1 MSESEQKNQ
10 TSDIRHPST
19 MQAQQPENASA
30 TIIIIAQ
37 EATRGWLEMVTEC
50 RELEKK
56 QQHGEDISRY
66 MEKMRIQMTRNYRM
80 LMKKIEESKTES
92 KEQVAKKWI
101 RDNLEEAQQII
112 DNIVGIKGITEDPL
126 KVAADLEGIV
136 KLTPHTDTTN
146 ASISYG
152 WNVIAANTTGTL
164 GREVVRVQSP
174 HQSLSQEELFGY

>member
-1 MSESEQKNQ
+1 MEHRNH
-10 TSDIRHPST
+10 SDQIININVI
-19 MQAQQPENASA
+19 MQQELNALRER
-30 TIIIIAQ
+30 IAD
-37 EATRGWLEMVTEC
+37 LEC
-50 RELEKK
+50 ELEEQQK
-56 QQHGEDISRY
+56 QHQQQRVSHKD
-66 MEKMRIQMTRNYRM
+66 
-80 LMKKIEESKTES
+80 
-92 KEQVAKKWI
+92 WI

-152 WNVIAANTTGTL
+152 WNVIAANTAGTL
-164 GREVVRVQSP
+164 GREVVRAQSP

>member
-1 MSESEQKNQ
+1 
-10 TSDIRHPST
+10 
-19 MQAQQPENASA
+19 MQQELNALRA
-30 TIIIIAQ
+30 RVA
-37 EATRGWLEMVTEC
+37 ELE
-50 RELEKK
+50 RELEE
-56 QQHGEDISRY
+56 QQQQQRVSHKD
-66 MEKMRIQMTRNYRM
+66 
-80 LMKKIEESKTES
+80 
-92 KEQVAKKWI
+92 WI

-136 KLTPHTDTTN
+136 KLTSHTDTTN